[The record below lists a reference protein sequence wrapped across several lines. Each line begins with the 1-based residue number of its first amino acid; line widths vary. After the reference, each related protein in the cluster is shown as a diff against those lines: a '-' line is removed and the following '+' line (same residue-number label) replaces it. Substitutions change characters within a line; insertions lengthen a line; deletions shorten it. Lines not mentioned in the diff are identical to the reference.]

1 LYCSANNACRC
12 QRGPGRLFGEIQP
25 ALRIFRLGA
34 IHHTVTFERFAICC
48 AQEAVHC
55 NDSPFR

>member
-1 LYCSANNACRC
+1 
-12 QRGPGRLFGEIQP
+12 LFGEIQP

-34 IHHTVTFERFAICC
+34 IHHAVTFERFTICC
-48 AQEAVHC
+48 AQEAAHC